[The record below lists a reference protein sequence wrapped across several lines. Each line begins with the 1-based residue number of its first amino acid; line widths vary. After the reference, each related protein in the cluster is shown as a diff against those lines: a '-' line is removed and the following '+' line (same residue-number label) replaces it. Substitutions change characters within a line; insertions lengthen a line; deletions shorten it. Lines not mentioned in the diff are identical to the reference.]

1 MRTLVYLATC
11 VVMLVAG
18 QVLVKHGLTLKGGF
32 QFSLGSLGS
41 LWSELGKVFTS
52 GYVWLGAV
60 FTFGSGFLWM
70 DVLSKK
76 ELSFVYPFISLTYVV
91 SLVAST
97 LIFREHVSALR
108 WLGVAV
114 ICAGVYLVSRS

>member
-1 MRTLVYLATC
+1 MRTAVYVITC

-18 QVLVKHGLTLKGGF
+18 QVLVKHGLNLKGGF
-32 QFSLGSLGS
+32 QFSPGT
-41 LWSELGKVFTS
+41 LWSELGKVITS
-52 GYVWLGAV
+52 GYIWLGAAV
-60 FTFGSGFLWM
+60 TISSGFLWM

-76 ELSFVYPFISLTYVV
+76 ELSFVYPFISLTYVI
-91 SLVAST
+91 SLLASA

-114 ICAGVYLVSRS
+114 ICAGVYVVSRS

>member
-1 MRTLVYLATC
+1 MRTIVYVVTC

-18 QVLVKHGLTLKGGF
+18 QMLVKHGLTLKGGF
-32 QFSLGSLGS
+32 QFSLGSL
-41 LWSELGKVFTS
+41 WPELAKVFTS

-108 WLGVAV
+108 WLGVVV

>member
-1 MRTLVYLATC
+1 MRTVLYVFTC

-18 QVLVKHGLTLKGGF
+18 QVLVKHGLNLKGGF
-32 QFSLGSLGS
+32 QFSLGSL
-41 LWSELGKVFTS
+41 WPELGKVATS
-52 GYVWLGAV
+52 GYIWLGAFV
-60 FTFGSGFLWM
+60 TISSGFLWM

-91 SLVAST
+91 SLVASA
-97 LIFREHVSALR
+97 LIFREHVSAVR

-114 ICAGVYLVSRS
+114 ICAGVYMVSRS

>member
-1 MRTLVYLATC
+1 MRTALYVTTC
-11 VVMLVAG
+11 VIMLVAG
-18 QVLVKHGLTLKGGF
+18 QILIKHGLNLKGGF
-32 QFSLGSLGS
+32 QFALGSLR
-41 LWSELGKVFTS
+41 SELPKVLTS
-52 GYVWLGAV
+52 GYIWAGTIVSV
-60 FTFGSGFLWM
+60 SSGLLWM

-91 SLVAST
+91 SLLAST
-97 LIFREHVSALR
+97 LILREYVSPVR